1 MLMYAMLLCVSCRG
15 LADCAQRLAAKV
27 AWHSALAKLPRKV
40 SGSLPVYCLL
50 LFSPLCCPL
59 TLSHMC
65 HAAAEG
71 EGYGSGKAYGNSTA
85 YLAFAGV
92 QTGLAGLM
100 AALPESVRPV
110 CWLHVW
116 PPAIMCTC
124 WAQLHCPGLLT
135 SSRHLSSNAENLL
148 PCPAGT

>member
-15 LADCAQRLAAKV
+15 DLADCAQRLAAKV

-40 SGSLPVYCLL
+40 SGSLPDYCLL

-59 TLSHMC
+59 TLSHTC

-110 CWLHVW
+110 CSGVLAARLAPCHHVHMLGSAALPW
-116 PPAIMCTC
+116 PSDKLATPVI
-124 WAQLHCPGLLT
+124 
-135 SSRHLSSNAENLL
+135 
-148 PCPAGT
+148 